1 MDQLWQECETN
12 LINKEVPP
20 MYLLDIPFQRYLPCF
35 NTWIVWK
42 IKNKGSCCVLEISL
56 LTTFL
61 HYWTLPLSNNL
72 RQNTRF
78 WVLPPNHPSFNPHN
92 KHVMLSQTPYLRLS
106 ILKVLLASQLQF
118 SYIETVQN
126 WMSCELYIEH
136 FLLIPVQIQKYCVFQ
151 TGKNSKYKN
160 LEFNWLL

>member
-61 HYWTLPLSNNL
+61 HYWTLPLSNNF

-92 KHVMLSQTPYLRLS
+92 KHVMLSQTPILGSQSWKSFLPLNCNSHILKQFKTEWVVNFTLSTSFSFLYKFKNTVFFKLVKILS
-106 ILKVLLASQLQF
+106 IK
-118 SYIETVQN
+118 I
-126 WMSCELYIEH
+126 
-136 FLLIPVQIQKYCVFQ
+136 
-151 TGKNSKYKN
+151 
-160 LEFNWLL
+160 